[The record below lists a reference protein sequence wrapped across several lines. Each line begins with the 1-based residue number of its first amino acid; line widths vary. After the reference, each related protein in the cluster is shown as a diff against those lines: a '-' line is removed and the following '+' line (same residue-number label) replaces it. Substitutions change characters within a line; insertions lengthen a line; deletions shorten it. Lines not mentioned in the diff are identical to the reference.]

1 MAKRKRLKY
10 EEIKQGDI
18 FKVIFDAPYFTCAR
32 ELTNAAMAFYDLK
45 TTVEIESLEKI
56 IELPILFI
64 LLGGG
69 DKVMSGEWERLGN
82 IELEDKLKKNPLF
95 FSKKDYR
102 ETDDCPLLSYYRIND
117 NGVYREGT
125 EEEVENLEYAFI
137 WDCKS
142 LEERIKNHYNG
153 IKFVLDPYYKI
164 LPK

>member
-18 FKVIFDAPYFTCAR
+18 FKVIFDAPYFTYAH
-32 ELTNAAMAFYDLK
+32 ELTDAAMAFYDLK
-45 TTVEIESLEKI
+45 TDIEIESLNKI

-64 LLGGG
+64 LKGGA
-69 DKVMSGEWERLGN
+69 DKVLTGEWERLGN

-95 FSKKDYR
+95 YTKENYR
-102 ETDDCPLLSYYRIND
+102 ETDDGAILSYYRIND
-117 NGVYREGT
+117 NGVYRQGT
-125 EEEVENLEYAFI
+125 EEEVENLEYGFI
-137 WDCKS
+137 WNS
-142 LEERIKNHYNG
+142 SEIEERIKNHYNG